1 MSAASKA
8 VAQREANALDIKRAK
23 ATDKPI
29 RLRCGK
35 GLFCTV
41 TPAGTKTFKTDYWR
55 GGRHFEVVL
64 GHYPEMSLADATAA
78 RMKLRRTVRA
88 GGNPRVEIEAARAER
103 IEADAATVRL
113 IGERWI
119 AVASAHWS
127 PDYRRNV
134 AYRLAKYVYKAI
146 GNDPV
151 ARVST
156 MDIETLLHGIADG
169 KRTQAAHVRQHMQC
183 LFDYA
188 IGHDLMAANPVRKLK
203 YLPKRVLN
211 NEHEQTQPHV
221 ETIEAARAVLHAVE
235 ASTVNPFLKLVHRLI
250 ALTVVRKMEGMG
262 AQWSEF
268 ADGAD
273 GMTWTIPA
281 ARMKG
286 RRGLKRAHVIPLSPQ
301 AADVIHAARRLALL
315 LGIRSDSVFPGRG
328 EGGNLDRSSLNFAM
342 SSVGLVGVHSVHGW
356 RTVFSTLLNEADPGA
371 YRVIDVM
378 LAHRAFGAVEAHY
391 NKAQFLTE
399 RRRMA
404 TLWAD
409 QLLQG
414 APSAMGLIGEPGERA
429 SNVLYLSEAA

>member
-1 MSAASKA
+1 MSA

-64 GHYPEMSLADATAA
+64 GHYPAMSLADAAAA
-78 RMKLRRTVRA
+78 RMALRQTVRA
-88 GGNPRVEIEAARAER
+88 GGNPRLEIDAARSER

-119 AVASAHWS
+119 SVASARWS
-127 PDYRRNV
+127 AVYRRNV
-134 AYRLAKYVYKAI
+134 AGRLVNFVYQAI

-156 MDIETLLHGIADG
+156 IDVETLLHGIATRS
-169 KRTQAAHVRQHMQC
+169 RTQAVHVRQHLQC

-188 IGHDLMAANPVRKLK
+188 IGHDLAAVNPVRKLK
-203 YLPKRVLN
+203 YLPTRVRG
-211 NEHEQTQPHV
+211 EDEAEQMQPHV
-221 ETIEAARAVLHAVE
+221 ETIEAARAVLHSVE
-235 ASTVNPFLKLVHRLI
+235 TSAANPFLKLVHRLI
-250 ALTVVRKMEGMG
+250 ALTAVRKMEGMG
-262 AQWSEF
+262 ARWEEF
-268 ADGAD
+268 ADDAD

-286 RRGLKRAHVIPLSPQ
+286 RRGQKRAHVIPLSPQ
-301 AADVIHAARRLALL
+301 AADVVHAAKRMARL
-315 LGIRSDSVFPGRG
+315 LGIKSDTVFPGRSD
-328 EGGNLDRSSLNFAM
+328 GGCLDDSSLNAVL
-342 SSVGLVGVHSVHGW
+342 SRVGLAGVHSVHGW
-356 RTVFSTLLNEADPGA
+356 RTTFSTLLNEQDPGA

-378 LAHRAFGAVEAHY
+378 LAHRALGAVEAHY
-391 NKAQFLTE
+391 NKAQYVAE

-414 APSAMGLIGEPGERA
+414 APAAMTLIGEPGERA
-429 SNVLYLSEAA
+429 GNVLYLREAA